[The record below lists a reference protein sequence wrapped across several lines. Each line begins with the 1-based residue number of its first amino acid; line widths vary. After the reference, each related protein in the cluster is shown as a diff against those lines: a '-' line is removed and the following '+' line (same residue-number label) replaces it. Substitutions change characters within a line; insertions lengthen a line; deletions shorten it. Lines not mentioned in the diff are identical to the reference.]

1 MTSDT
6 YTPAEAARREAMPR
20 TVHDLL
26 PGESFTRLDLL
37 DHTTWNDTPPVVLAS
52 LALAPRDEHGEV
64 IGEGW

>member
-6 YTPAEAARREAMPR
+6 YTPAELARSAQVEAEHGRYIVALEHLNLTDR
-20 TVHDLL
+20 TTF
-26 PGESFTRLDLL
+26 G
-37 DHTTWNDTPPVVLAS
+37 DTPPVVLAS